1 MGWIGRNAWILL
13 LGISLFNALSVWW
26 QSKKEIALRPELES
40 GYRRLI
46 RGFVICQTMP
56 WVVMGVGSV
65 IGGVPSFFHYFNPRN
80 GPFVVAF
87 YVATALISL
96 VLCYWVIFRGGA
108 EELLRHPGFI
118 NLSVDKAWVLKAVAI
133 LAVAS
138 EVVAFTTMLFLDVQV
153 PKFVQD

>member
-1 MGWIGRNAWILL
+1 MDLPKCLDSASRSHICERAPYLVTKQEGNPVTSGTRGR
-13 LGISLFNALSVWW
+13 ISQTAERVRNLSKCAVG
-26 QSKKEIALRPELES
+26 RD
-40 GYRRLI
+40 
-46 RGFVICQTMP
+46 
-56 WVVMGVGSV
+56 GVGSV
-65 IGGVPSFFHYFNPRN
+65 FGGVPTFFHYFNPRN

-87 YVATALISL
+87 YIATALISL

-138 EVVAFTTMLFLDVQV
+138 EVVAFTTTLLLDIQV
-153 PKFVQD
+153 PRFVQD